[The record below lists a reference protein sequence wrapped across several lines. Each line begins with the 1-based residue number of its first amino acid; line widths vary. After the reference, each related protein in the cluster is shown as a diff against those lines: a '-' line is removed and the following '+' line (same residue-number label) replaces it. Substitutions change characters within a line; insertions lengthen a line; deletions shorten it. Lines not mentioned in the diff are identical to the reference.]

1 MGLTEQEQKFWD
13 TISDPNLGKPNT
25 RDDLVVTYYI
35 KPARPVECINL
46 NIRID
51 NLEITTE
58 NV

>member
-13 TISDPNLGKPNT
+13 TISDPNLGKPAAT
-25 RDDLVVTYYI
+25 DDLVVTYYI
-35 KPARPVECINL
+35 KPYRPVEYINL

-51 NLEITTE
+51 NLEIITE